1 VPATIVPPLQAHAL
15 KDAPARTSLT
25 HFPRR
30 SAFRAIYALAD
41 LASGRAVFDSQFLRN
56 SSRFL
61 ST

>member
-1 VPATIVPPLQAHAL
+1 MIVPSLQAHAL

-30 SAFRAIYALAD
+30 IAFRAIYAFTD
-41 LASGRAVFDSQFLRN
+41 LASGRTIFNSQFLRN
-56 SSRFL
+56 SSRCL

>member
-1 VPATIVPPLQAHAL
+1 MPATIAPPLLAHEQS
-15 KDAPARTSLT
+15 DGPARRSLT
-25 HFPRR
+25 HFLQR

-56 SSRFL
+56 SSRCL